1 VVADGALLAGC
12 RCAFCGMTMRK
23 YVEVNILAKSRTTVR
38 YVMKM
43 LASVAEAVIFMFL
56 GISAVSSDHV
66 WNTEFVLLTVF
77 FCLAYRAIG
86 IYLPGTW
93 HVDVPS

>member
-1 VVADGALLAGC
+1 
-12 RCAFCGMTMRK
+12 MRK
-23 YVEVNILAKSRTTVR
+23 YVEVNISAKSKTTIK

-56 GISAVSSDHV
+56 GISAVSRSHV
-66 WNTEFVLLTVF
+66 WNTGFVFLTLL

-86 IYLPGTW
+86 KTRLLTKFTKQMVIDGK
-93 HVDVPS
+93 PSDGMSPLMNVFLL